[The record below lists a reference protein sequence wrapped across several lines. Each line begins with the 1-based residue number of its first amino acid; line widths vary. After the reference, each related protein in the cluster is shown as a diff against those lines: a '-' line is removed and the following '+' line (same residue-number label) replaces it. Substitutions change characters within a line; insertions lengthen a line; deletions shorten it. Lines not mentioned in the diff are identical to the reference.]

1 MPSGMIVN
9 QVTSMTGQVEVV
21 AMEGRMTVHIAV
33 LSAQCTEGH
42 DLVLTMA
49 VQRVLSMVHMA
60 GAGVL
65 FVIAIEA
72 DLLSSAQDPQLPTEE
87 VMTDGQLSRFM
98 VARRFPYAVLAL
110 ALVNKNPSVPV
121 PKLIV

>member
-49 VQRVLSMVHMA
+49 VQRVLNM
-60 GAGVL
+60 
-65 FVIAIEA
+65 FVIAIEGNA
-72 DLLSSAQDPQLPTEE
+72 LTLFFFDL
-87 VMTDGQLSRFM
+87 
-98 VARRFPYAVLAL
+98 
-110 ALVNKNPSVPV
+110 NPFYP
-121 PKLIV
+121 

>member
-33 LSAQCTEGH
+33 LLAQCTEGH

-49 VQRVLSMVHMA
+49 VQQVLSMVHMA

-87 VMTDGQLSRFM
+87 VMTDG
-98 VARRFPYAVLAL
+98 
-110 ALVNKNPSVPV
+110 
-121 PKLIV
+121 